1 MGMSLNEEDKRFFI
15 GLWMG
20 LCVFASLFFLTG
32 AIVKSIVAAL
42 FGVMSV
48 VTGIGSYRVMTQ
60 FSVTISVLAIAV
72 SFGLPSPERWPDLL
86 DHGIHAATQY
96 VSMSR
101 NP

>member
-1 MGMSLNEEDKRFFI
+1 MMTLNEEDKRFFI
-15 GLWMG
+15 ALWMG

-32 AIVKSIVAAL
+32 AILKSLIAAV

-48 VTGIGSYRVMTQ
+48 MTGIGSYRLITQ
-60 FSVTISVLAIAV
+60 FSVAISVLAIAV
-72 SFGLPSPERWPDLL
+72 SFGLPSPERWPDVL

-96 VSMSR
+96 VSMAR